1 MVKPS
6 FNYSNKVRILNRKYK
21 IYKKS
26 IVYTK
31 SLIFIIDKK
40 SKSTNNQNI
49 RKRQKV
55 KKNK

>member
-55 KKNK
+55 QIV